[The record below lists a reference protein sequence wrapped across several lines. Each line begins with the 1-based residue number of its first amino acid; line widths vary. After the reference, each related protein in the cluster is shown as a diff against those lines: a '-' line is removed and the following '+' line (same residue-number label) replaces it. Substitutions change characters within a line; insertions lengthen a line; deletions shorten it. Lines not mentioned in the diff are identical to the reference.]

1 MSSESSGDLELASDM
16 LAHYDA
22 ELRLPAD
29 LTGRGET
36 RTVGQFTIC
45 VAADRA
51 FITHKALLDASAE
64 NSRQP
69 AQSNGSQSSVT
80 QSPVTQSPVAQSS
93 VTQSSVARPSGAS
106 PLESPPLDSMREMM
120 VEVLTHCVQL
130 PNLAEISWRAR
141 SHDHLNPA
149 TLLPGLGFQL
159 VSTEATML
167 AEIDQLADLAV
178 PSDCLVRAAGD
189 GADLTADLRR
199 FAFIHSQTL
208 GPLRCVDEL
217 QTMVEAD
224 RAAVFLSYLDGQLAS
239 VGRVDLITD
248 SCALLYGTGTL
259 AEFRGR
265 GSYRAQLAA
274 RLCWAAEHGARYV
287 LADAK
292 QSSAP
297 TLSRAGCQPITQTS
311 DWVTMTSIVRRRLG
325 LSAGG

>member
-1 MSSESSGDLELASDM
+1 MNSESSGDLELASDM

-22 ELRLPAD
+22 ELRMPAD

-69 AQSNGSQSSVT
+69 AQSNGSQSPVT

-93 VTQSSVARPSGAS
+93 VALPSGAS
-106 PLESPPLDSMREMM
+106 SLESSPLNVMRKMV
-120 VEVLTHCVQL
+120 VEVLTRCVEL
-130 PNLAEISWRAR
+130 PNVAEISWRTR
-141 SHDHLNPA
+141 SHDQLNPA

-287 LADAK
+287 LTDAK

-325 LSAGG
+325 LATGG